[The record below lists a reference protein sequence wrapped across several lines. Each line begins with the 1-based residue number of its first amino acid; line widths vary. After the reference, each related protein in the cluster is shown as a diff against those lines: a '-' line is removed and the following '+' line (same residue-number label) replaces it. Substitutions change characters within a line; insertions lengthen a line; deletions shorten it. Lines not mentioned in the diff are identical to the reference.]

1 MTLIGWDGGG
11 TELPD
16 NRASNVPN
24 LLPQVCWKLW
34 SSWATTVCLFVAHNP
49 GGSPSG
55 TSSGYKLLVLRM
67 RTRSKEARRS
77 LCKGFPS
84 LFPARDPLSGMG
96 LKLHPC
102 APAEQDLAAF
112 PSQHRG
118 MMTHCAALFWRFLGD
133 LCLPVCRTLEPA
145 CDPRPEQ
152 HRRGGRRPVHPE
164 DLRPHQLNYLGPP
177 FNEPDFNPPRMTRA
191 EMVPSATVDFELWR
205 SLNDNARLAANYRA
219 YTHLLC
225 YLRSMDG
232 QVAKAELR
240 KNLGHFC
247 TSLQGLVVSIAS
259 VMSSLGYPLPSP
271 LGSAN
276 PTWAQGPGATSPH
289 NDFLKKMDDFWLLKE
304 LQTWLWRSAKD
315 FNRLKKKVPPA
326 ALMLRLEMRGF

>member
-1 MTLIGWDGGG
+1 MLYVSGEISGD
-11 TELPD
+11 
-16 NRASNVPN
+16 
-24 LLPQVCWKLW
+24 
-34 SSWATTVCLFVAHNP
+34 SWGIF
-49 GGSPSG
+49 
-55 TSSGYKLLVLRM
+55 
-67 RTRSKEARRS
+67 
-77 LCKGFPS
+77 
-84 LFPARDPLSGMG
+84 
-96 LKLHPC
+96 
-102 APAEQDLAAF
+102 AF
-112 PSQHRG
+112 L
-118 MMTHCAALFWRFLGD
+118 CAALWNLPAIPALNSTDEVGAGQSIQKTYD
-133 LCLPVCRTLEPA
+133 LTRYLEHQLRTLA
-145 CDPRPEQ
+145 
-152 HRRGGRRPVHPE
+152 GTY
-164 DLRPHQLNYLGPP
+164 LNYLGPP

-276 PTWAQGPGATSPH
+276 PTWAQGPGSTSPH